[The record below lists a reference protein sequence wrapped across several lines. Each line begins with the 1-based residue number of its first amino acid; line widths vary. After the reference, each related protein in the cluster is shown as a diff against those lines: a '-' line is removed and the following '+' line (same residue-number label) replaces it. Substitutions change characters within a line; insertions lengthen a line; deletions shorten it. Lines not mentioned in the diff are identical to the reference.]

1 MLGID
6 IGAYSIKAAVVKKS
20 GKKVLV
26 DQVVTEVLPMD
37 KRGGGIDV
45 STLQSLVSKVIKRVG
60 KGQSRVALS
69 IPTSSAILKTL
80 QVDKGLS
87 EDMLEGEIQLE
98 LVNFVPVPLDQVY
111 IDFKRMGR
119 SEDAPDKEN
128 VFVAASRRDFVDKM
142 ANAVTS
148 RNIKT
153 KEVDVEAFAIGQ
165 ILEHVKGVGYQDA
178 YAVVDMGYK
187 TTTFCV
193 FQRGEMI
200 FSREQQ
206 IGGHNLT
213 EAIAEATGAE
223 LSEAENTKHNS
234 ISSVPQGVIQGYL
247 DSICEQLAMGLEFY
261 GSANDTIL
269 KSIYVTGG
277 GSLVPRLLDS
287 LRESMP
293 SYEFEVFPLEE
304 KIQIGRK
311 TNGMDVETIV
321 ATAAVATGLSMR
333 K

>member
-20 GKKVLV
+20 GKKVAI
-26 DQVVTEVLPMD
+26 DQVITEVLPME
-37 KRGGGIDV
+37 KRGGSIDV
-45 STLQSLVSKVIKRVG
+45 GTLRSLVGKVVKRVG
-60 KGQSRVALS
+60 KGQSKVALS

-98 LVNFVPVPLDQVY
+98 LVNFVPFPLDQVY
-111 IDFKRMGR
+111 IDFRRMGR
-119 SEDAPDKEN
+119 SESDPDRED

-142 ANAVTS
+142 ADAVTS
-148 RNIKT
+148 RTIKT

-165 ILEHVKGVGYQDA
+165 VLEYVKGVGYEDA
-178 YAVVDMGYK
+178 YAVVDIGYK

-206 IGGHNLT
+206 VGGHNLT
-213 EAIAEATGAE
+213 EAIAEVSGVE
-223 LSEAENTKHNS
+223 LAEAEDTKHNA
-234 ISSVPQGVIQGYL
+234 IDSVPRAVVQGYVE
-247 DSICEQLAMGLEFY
+247 SICEQLAMGLEFY
-261 GSANDTIL
+261 SSSNDAPL

-277 GSLVPRLLDS
+277 GSLVPRLIDS
-287 LRESMP
+287 LCERMP
-293 SYEFEVFPLEE
+293 RYEFEVFPLEE
-304 KIQIGRK
+304 RIQIGRK